1 MPLAN
6 MASFKFAVIG
16 DVHSNALALKACLQ
30 SIYEYEASNSPID
43 SIVFMGDLLTYGVRP
58 NETLCAVSEV
68 VASRDVKLILGN
80 HDQLYIDLFGNS
92 DSQYFEQ
99 LPAWIQET
107 VQFHIGT
114 VDKRLFSSLPF
125 LSHYAFLGV
134 LFSHANFF
142 FLDSVKSDW
151 SYVNTHADHCRQ
163 IEILSQNKFRLGV
176 LGHTHRPR
184 LFSQT
189 SGAAGDS
196 VLRFDGDQTI
206 MLYLVHIL
214 VPLLMLVPL
223 SPRDKLLSNY
233 MELVELDQHGPVGIT
248 YIPYVYDRNSHLR
261 DLACSNLTPY
271 SLQKLTSFFKYS

>member
-80 HDQLYIDLFGNS
+80 HDQLYTDLFGNS

-196 VLRFDGDQTI
+196 VLRFDGVHQTGECFD
-206 MLYLVHIL
+206 LVAYPCSVANAGSIGQ
-214 VPLLMLVPL
+214 
-223 SPRDKLLSNY
+223 PRDKLLSNPTW
-233 MELVELDQHGPVGIT
+233 MLVELDQHGPVGIT

-271 SLQKLTSFFKYS
+271 SLQKLTSF